1 MLNKNLLNKIGP
13 IFVLYILSPL
23 IAELLSGSTPVSRA
37 EQLIFESVFY
47 GSAAL
52 LIREFARRHKLG
64 WYSIILIGFAFGI
77 IEECLLLQSAFNP
90 HFLNLDISFGRYWGV
105 NWAWSEIIITN
116 HSIWSISIPI
126 LFAELIFPDRKH
138 KPWLSKVGIGIF
150 AILFLLISFGFYTT
164 FYKMSGFTTS
174 WVHFTVSGLLALG
187 IILIASKLKIKPMV
201 KYRFKTP
208 STIAIGIIS
217 LVVSLIWLNLLS
229 LVFKKEPSLP
239 PWLIELSGIMLVSG
253 FLFFI
258 LGWINSKWNDIQRF
272 SLACGTLY
280 AGMFFGLIILIPSK
294 NNLDIICQICFIL
307 LVSILLGLLRKS
319 LLKCDFIMNNKN
331 T

>member
-1 MLNKNLLNKIGP
+1 MLKRNLLNKIGP
-13 IFVLYILSPL
+13 ILVLFILSPV

-52 LIREFARRHKLG
+52 LIREIARRYKLG
-64 WYSIILIGFAFGI
+64 WYSIILLGFAFGI

-90 HFLNLDISFGRYWGV
+90 HFLNLDISFGRLWGV

-126 LFAELIFPDRKH
+126 LFAELIFPGRKD
-138 KPWLSKVGIGIF
+138 KPWLSKAGIGIF

-174 WVHFTVSGLLALG
+174 WVHFTLSGLLAVG
-187 IILIASKLKIKPMV
+187 IIVIAINLKVKPLV
-201 KYRFKTP
+201 KYHFKTP
-208 STIAIGIIS
+208 PTIVIGIIS
-217 LVVSLIWLNLLS
+217 LVVSLLWLNLLS
-229 LVFKKEPSLP
+229 LVFKKEPGVP
-239 PWLIELSGIMLVSG
+239 PWLIELSGIMIISVL
-253 FLFFI
+253 LFFI

-272 SLACGTLY
+272 SMACGALY
-280 AGMFFGLIILIPSK
+280 AGMFFGLIILIQSK
-294 NNLDIICQICFIL
+294 NNLDIISQICFIL
-307 LVSILLGLLRKS
+307 GVSILLGLLGKR
-319 LLKCDFIMNNKN
+319 LLNPGFQQE
-331 T
+331 

>member
-1 MLNKNLLNKIGP
+1 MLKRNLFNKIGP
-13 IFVLYILSPL
+13 IFVLYILSPI
-23 IAELLSGSTPVSRA
+23 IAELLSGSTPISRA

-52 LIREFARRHKLG
+52 LIREFARRNNLG
-64 WYSIILIGFAFGI
+64 WQSIILLGFAFGI
-77 IEECLLLQSAFNP
+77 ILECLLLQSAFNP
-90 HFLNLDISFGRYWGV
+90 HFLNLDISYGRLWGV

-126 LFAELIFPDRKH
+126 LFAELIFLERKSQ
-138 KPWLSKVGIGIF
+138 PWLNKIGIGVF
-150 AILFLLISFGFYTT
+150 VVLFLLGSYGFYTV

-174 WVHFTVSGLLALG
+174 WVHYTASGLLAFG
-187 IILIASKLKIKPMV
+187 IILIATKLKVKPKV

-208 STIAIGIIS
+208 STKVIGVIS
-217 LVVSLIWLNLLS
+217 LVVSLFWLNLLS
-229 LVFKKEPSLP
+229 LVFQKEAGVP
-239 PWLIELSGIMLVSG
+239 PWLIELMGIILLFG

-280 AGMFFGLIILIPSK
+280 AGMLFGLIILIESK

-307 LVSILLGLLRKS
+307 LASILFDLLRKS
-319 LLKCDFIMNNKN
+319 LLKSDFHHE
-331 T
+331 